1 MNKENKKSYLPS
13 REFMSRILL
22 LFVILSIVA
31 VSTSVYDYFE
41 NKKTTKNTGL
51 SKNTIRVSDD
61 ITVSDII
68 AKDTNLNG
76 IPDWEESLWGL
87 NPTVD
92 GQKNKEFIKKKR
104 ENITLGNTNNDIDNS
119 DPENETDRLAR
130 EFFSSF
136 MALKQSNTLNSNAIQ
151 NISDSM
157 SKQVGNTDL
166 PDIYTLN
173 QIQTTPTSK
182 ASLIKYQSDLEKVTT
197 KYQNADFGN
206 ELAIM
211 ADAMQNEEPTS
222 AQDLSTIAN
231 TYRSMAKDMSK
242 ITTPKNVIRDHLE
255 LVNSYEKIGTALD
268 KMSEVL
274 DNPIVA
280 TTGTVMYARYT
291 KEINQVVESIKTTFI
306 DNGILSKDAN

>member
-1 MNKENKKSYLPS
+1 VNKENKKSYLPS
-13 REFMSRILL
+13 PQFRARIILL
-22 LFVILSIVA
+22 LILIVVVSGSMSI
-31 VSTSVYDYFE
+31 YNYFK
-41 NKKTTKNTGL
+41 NKKDSTPTGL
-51 SKNTIRVSDD
+51 PTHTIRVSDD
-61 ITVSDII
+61 IMVSDIV

-87 NPTVD
+87 NPTTD
-92 GQKNKEFIKKKR
+92 GQKNKEFIESKR
-104 ENITLGNTNNDIDNS
+104 AESASGIDTNSIS
-119 DPENETDRLAR
+119 SAEPENETDRLAR

-136 MALKQSNTLNSNAIQ
+136 MALKQSNTLNTNAIQ
-151 NISDSM
+151 NIGDSIGQ
-157 SKQVGNTDL
+157 KVGSTNL
-166 PDIYTLN
+166 PDIYLVNEIKTVAA
-173 QIQTTPTSK
+173 SK
-182 ASLIKYQSDLEKVTT
+182 AALQKYQSDLEKVTT

-231 TYRSMAKDMSK
+231 TYRSMAKEMSK

-255 LVNSYEKIGTALD
+255 LVNSYAKMGTALD

-291 KEINQVVESIKTTFI
+291 KEINQIVESIKTTFI

>member
-13 REFMSRILL
+13 AQFRARIIILL
-22 LFVILSIVA
+22 VLFAVVSGSI
-31 VSTSVYDYFE
+31 SIYDYFK
-41 NKKTTKNTGL
+41 NKKDNAPTGL
-51 SKNTIRVSDD
+51 PTHTIRVADD
-61 ITVSDII
+61 MTVSDIVG
-68 AKDTNLNG
+68 KDSNLNS

-92 GQKNKEFIKKKR
+92 GQKNKEYIESKR
-104 ENITLGNTNNDIDNS
+104 AENITGVSKDSISNVE
-119 DPENETDRLAR
+119 PENETDRLAR

-136 MALKQSNTLNSNAIQ
+136 MALKQTGTLNTNAIQ
-151 NISDSM
+151 NIGDSIGQ
-157 SKQVGNTDL
+157 KVGSTNL
-166 PDIYTLN
+166 PDVYLANEIKTVAA
-173 QIQTTPTSK
+173 SK
-182 ASLIKYQSDLEKVTT
+182 VSLQKYQSDLEKVTI
-197 KYQNADFGN
+197 KYENADFGN
-206 ELAIM
+206 ELSIM
-211 ADAMQNEEPTS
+211 ADAMQNDEPTS

-231 TYRSMAKDMSK
+231 TYRTLAKEMSK

-255 LVNSYEKIGTALD
+255 LVNSYEKMGTALD